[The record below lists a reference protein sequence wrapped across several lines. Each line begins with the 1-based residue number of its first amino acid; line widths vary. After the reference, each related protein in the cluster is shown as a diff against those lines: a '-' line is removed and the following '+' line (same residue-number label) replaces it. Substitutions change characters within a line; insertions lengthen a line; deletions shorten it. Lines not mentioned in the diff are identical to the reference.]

1 MLLCPKCGNKLVRE
15 ERVWRCQNN
24 HSYDIAKRGYVNL
37 ALHHKALSGDD
48 REMVKARTRFLSHG
62 YYAPLQAALVELVR
76 GYHPSVVID
85 AGCGEGYYTNRVK
98 QETETLLGFDL
109 SKYAVDEACKARSG
123 AVYAVASVF
132 HMPLCDACADMV
144 L

>member
-48 REMVKARTRFLSHG
+48 REMVKARTRFLPMDIMHRCR
-62 YYAPLQAALVELVR
+62 L
-76 GYHPSVVID
+76 HW
-85 AGCGEGYYTNRVK
+85 
-98 QETETLLGFDL
+98 L
-109 SKYAVDEACKARSG
+109 SWYG
-123 AVYAVASVF
+123 AIIRQSS
-132 HMPLCDACADMV
+132 
-144 L
+144 